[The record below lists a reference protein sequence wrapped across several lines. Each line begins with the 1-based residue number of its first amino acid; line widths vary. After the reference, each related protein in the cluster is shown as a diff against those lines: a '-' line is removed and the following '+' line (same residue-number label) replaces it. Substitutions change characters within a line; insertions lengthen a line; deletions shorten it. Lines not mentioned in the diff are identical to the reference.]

1 MKKPTKSIELVTA
14 RLEITESS
22 DLRASVAL
30 SHNVIDTWGDILNGI
45 VTNPAFLPGML
56 AAISS
61 AASGQPFK
69 VEDYLVPSKTAKSS
83 KPSKPKSK
91 RASAKKETP

>member
-1 MKKPTKSIELVTA
+1 MKKLAKSIELITA

-30 SHNVIDTWGDILNGI
+30 SHNIIDAFGDIFASV

-56 AAISS
+56 AAI
-61 AASGQPFK
+61 GGHPFK
-69 VEDYLVPSKTAKSS
+69 VEDYLVPSKTAKSKPP